1 MSNFNS
7 EFKKILKNLE
17 ENIKMPEDLE
27 IAKLEIFNLYSI
39 FFEEVTKLEELA
51 NSRMAEV
58 AQSNVHL
65 EEKIDKIANR
75 LKDIEKDIYMDEEND
90 EEYDFTITCPY
101 CNKEF
106 VIEMDDL
113 KDEVICPECEN
124 TIELDWGH
132 DCNEDD
138 CDCCEHHC
146 HHEDED
152 EDM

>member
-17 ENIKMPEDLE
+17 ENIKDKESLE
-27 IAKLEIFNLYSI
+27 VAKIEIFNLYNL

-51 NSRMAEV
+51 NTRIAEL
-58 AQSNVHL
+58 AQSNSKM
-65 EEKIDKIANR
+65 EEKIDKIE
-75 LKDIEKDIYMDEEND
+75 KSIKGIEKDIYLDEETD
-90 EEYDFTITCPY
+90 EDYDFSIACPY

-106 VIEMDDL
+106 VVEMDEL

-132 DCNEDD
+132 DCTDDD
-138 CDCCEHHC
+138 CGCCDHHC
-146 HHEDED
+146 HDED
-152 EDM
+152 DDR